1 MQGNAKLSAPTQIT
15 VYNMHKHFQG
25 EEGMIYLLLLY
36 MHLCHYTGGETSSY
50 ISCHLFAYRLHVL
63 LKINGV
69 VYTLGKIF

>member
-1 MQGNAKLSAPTQIT
+1 
-15 VYNMHKHFQG
+15 
-25 EEGMIYLLLLY
+25 MIYLLLLY

-69 VYTLGKIF
+69 VYTLGEMAKNAIINSFPLSVILQPLTLSAFNKAS